1 MACLQVQVTAHS
13 LAIVPISVS
22 LNNTY
27 LECNVK
33 RVGGIEAY
41 ATRSDTPVV
50 LHVVDV
56 ASHLKLSCGIVC
68 GLKDSHIKFVTR
80 GTQFVD
86 KNGFV
91 ILVKRG

>member
-1 MACLQVQVTAHS
+1 MACLQVQVTTHPLVIS
-13 LAIVPISVS
+13 PISVN
-22 LNNTY
+22 LNNSH
-27 LECNVK
+27 LECSVL
-33 RVGGIEAY
+33 RVDGIEAF
-41 ATRSDTPVV
+41 AIRSDEPVV
-50 LHVVDV
+50 LNIVDV

-91 ILVKRG
+91 ILVKRE